1 MFLQYHFFTRDLK
14 NVFMK
19 KMVTRFFFATLV
31 LAFAGFAAQAQFPTI
46 YASVASGSYNVA
58 GTWETFTNSGNNTP
72 GAQGTGT
79 PAATT
84 PSGTHFI
91 YIRSGHTIS
100 MNAGNRSCHGLFI
113 EAGAKLWANEAAA
126 RRLQLVTGGTGFT
139 YPQTDVITNNGELG
153 GVGDGLFF
161 EAGTN
166 CQNVTITG
174 TGSTIVQRLR
184 VPGGLASTL
193 GGVVNITIDQ
203 NITFGI
209 ANNYATSLVYNP
221 QATDNYTLTLNPGR
235 TLTISDPGGYFN
247 NNSIGSGGGWGNY
260 TYNINGILNLSASI
274 QTSNFLSAVS
284 PEGGTVTV
292 NIGGSV
298 ITGAAFNSSPVAPGV
313 GNINVGNGVIVDAT
327 LATVMNFNGNS
338 FTMATGTAGL
348 KRTVSADGS
357 KVRFPVGTA
366 NGSNTHV
373 SVSNVTGA
381 NEQLTV
387 SIKNTFTNPAPANTL
402 PREWNLV
409 ETTPGGNSDTLRFE
423 WTTAEEANGF
433 SGASP
438 VYIRRWDGAAY
449 ESVLASVSGTGTAAD
464 PYVAKGSAAFS
475 QLGLFI
481 LSNSGTTPVAFVN
494 LKAFQKL
501 NGVQVEFGN
510 ATESDV
516 VSYVIER
523 SADGSNFTAL
533 NTLQAKT
540 NNGGLNSYTY
550 FDAAPNKGN
559 NYYRI
564 RVTERN
570 GNVKISNTLNINLR
584 SKGTWVNAYPNPVKN
599 NTVNV
604 QLENFEKSIYTI
616 AVFNQSGQ
624 KVYAKSIN
632 HLGGTATF
640 TVELPAS
647 VSKGV
652 YSLQVGNAISNVINK
667 IVVE

>member
-1 MFLQYHFFTRDLK
+1 
-14 NVFMK
+14 MK
-19 KMVTRFFFATLV
+19 KMVTRFFFAAIAVTLV
-31 LAFAGFAAQAQFPTI
+31 GFSAQAQFPTI
-46 YASVASGSYNVA
+46 YASVASGAYNVT
-58 GTWETFTNSGNNTP
+58 GTWETFTNSGNNLP

-84 PSGTHFI
+84 PSGTHFV
-91 YIRSGHTIS
+91 YIRSGHTIT
-100 MNAGNRSCHGLFI
+100 MNGGNRSCHGLFV

-126 RRLQLVTGGTGFT
+126 RRLQLVNGGTGFT

-161 EAGTN
+161 EPGTN
-166 CQNVTITG
+166 CQNVTING

-184 VPGGLASTL
+184 VPGGLASAS

-203 NITFGI
+203 NITFTI
-209 ANNYATSLVYNP
+209 ANNYALSIIYNP
-221 QATDNYTLTLNPGR
+221 QATDNYSLTLNPGK
-235 TLTISDPGGYFN
+235 TITVATDGGYFN

-260 TYNINGILNLSASI
+260 TYNINGTLDLSAST
-274 QTSNFLSAVS
+274 QTSNFLTAVS
-284 PEGGTVTV
+284 PEGGIVTV
-292 NIGGSV
+292 NVGGS
-298 ITGAAFNSSPVAPGV
+298 IKTGSAFNSSPVAPGA
-313 GNINVGNGVIVDAT
+313 GNINVANGVIVDAN
-327 LATVMNFNGNS
+327 LASVMNFNGNS
-338 FTMATGTAGL
+338 FTMAGGDAGIR
-348 KRTVSADGS
+348 RTIPTDATR
-357 KVRFPVGTA
+357 VRFPVSVT
-366 NGSNTHV
+366 NGGISHV
-373 SVSNVTGA
+373 TVSNVTGPS
-381 NEQLTV
+381 EVLTV
-387 SIKNTFTNPAPANTL
+387 SLKNTFTNPAPANTL

-409 ETTPGGNSDTLRFE
+409 ETTAGGNSDTLRFE
-423 WTTAEEANGF
+423 WTTADEANGF
-433 SGASP
+433 SSAGS
-438 VYIRRWDGAAY
+438 VFILRWNGTAWDATP
-449 ESVLASVSGTGTAAD
+449 ASVSGTGTTAD
-464 PYVAKGSAAFS
+464 PFVAKGSATFS
-475 QLGLFI
+475 QLGFFA
-481 LSNSGTTPVAFVN
+481 LSNSGTTPVSFVN
-494 LKAFQKL
+494 VKAFQKL

-523 SADGSNFTAL
+523 SVDGRSFTSI
-533 NTLQAKT
+533 NTLQPKS
-540 NNGGLNSYTY
+540 NNGGLNSYSY
-550 FDAAPNKGN
+550 FDAIPNSGN

-570 GNVKISNTLNINLR
+570 GNVKFSNTLNINLR

-624 KVYAKSIN
+624 KMYSKSIN

-647 VSKGV
+647 VNKGV
-652 YSLQVGNAISNVINK
+652 YSLQVGNAVSNVINK